1 MDASLIP
8 ADQNLAVMA
17 GLTVIA
23 AAGFL
28 LEKTKFGALLTGTV
42 WTILLAAV

>member
-8 ADQNLAVMA
+8 ADQHLAVMA

-28 LEKTKFGALLTGTV
+28 LEKTNSALC
-42 WTILLAAV
+42 